1 MNQPTNNLTRR
12 SFLRASAIGG
22 GAIVGAGALSS
33 LLAACG
39 GSDSDASSSEPG
51 GVTASDVAAAEGT
64 IDVMTFAIFEV
75 PELSAGSVSSHFT
88 TIESSADIVAKLRS
102 ADFKAGIVDTGQNT
116 MPELFA
122 LNSLIPIQTDL
133 VSSFAELDKD
143 LVSNP
148 AFSKDGEIYAIPF
161 SVATC
166 MTEWDSDKVPEPT
179 TAEQLLGS
187 DYRNG
192 IALTNTSDTI
202 LYVHHALGGDLSQFT
217 HADLDAAMDYLDEL
231 KPNVKTFNT
240 WQDVQLLGGG
250 EVTVLFTGAS
260 SMIEPTRAANPAA
273 KANWLGAMTYA
284 DCWAIADTA
293 DQPMAYAWLDNALG
307 EKAQAA
313 VMKKSGGFPSLDA
326 VADEKLFPQ
335 ELRGMSVTEV
345 IENAPLIPG
354 VAVEPEGDL
363 VTRTELE
370 DAWTTYKGS
379 F

>member
-1 MNQPTNNLTRR
+1 M
-12 SFLRASAIGG
+12 
-22 GAIVGAGALSS
+22 
-33 LLAACG
+33 
-39 GSDSDASSSEPG
+39 
-51 GVTASDVAAAEGT
+51 TASDVAAAKGT
-64 IDVMTFAIFEV
+64 IDVMTFAIFEA
-75 PELSAGSVSSHFT
+75 PELSSGAVKSHFT
-88 TIESSADIVAKLRS
+88 TVESSADLIARLRS

-116 MPELFA
+116 MPEMFA
-122 LNSLIPIQTDL
+122 LQSLIPIQTDL
-133 VSSFAELDKD
+133 VSTFAELDQD
-143 LVSNP
+143 LVLNP

-166 MTEWDSDKVPEPT
+166 MTTWDSAKVPEPT
-179 TAEQLLGS
+179 TAEQLLGA

-192 IALTNTSDTI
+192 VALTNTSDTI
-202 LYVHHALGGDLSQFT
+202 MYVHHALGGDLAQFT
-217 HADLDAAMDYLDEL
+217 HADLDDALAYLDEL

-240 WQDVQLLGGG
+240 WQDVELLGGG

-260 SMIEPTRAANPAA
+260 SMIESTRAANPAV

-293 DQPMAYAWLDNALG
+293 DQPTAYAWLDNALG
-307 EKAQAA
+307 EPAQAA
-313 VMKKSGGFPSLDA
+313 VMGMSGGFPSLGA

-354 VAVEPEGDL
+354 VVVEADGDL

-370 DAWTTYKGS
+370 DAWTTYRGS